1 MPSETDQD
9 IHKCHCSI
17 CQDQIDAVIMQYHHQ
32 INVLLHYLTEP
43 QRRWYVATL
52 AAAPDASSVRQ
63 LSSITGLS
71 RDTIRRGQRELA
83 SGTGEVLAGRQRRPG
98 GGRPTTQKKT
108 PPSKP

>member
-9 IHKCHCSI
+9 IHECSCSI
-17 CQDQIDAVIMQYHHQ
+17 CQAQTDPVLMQYHRQ
-32 INVLLHYLTEP
+32 INVFLHCLSEP

-52 AAAPDASSVRQ
+52 ADAPDAPSVRQ
-63 LSSITGLS
+63 LSVITGLS

-83 SGTGEVLAGRQRRPG
+83 SGTDEVLAGRQRRAG